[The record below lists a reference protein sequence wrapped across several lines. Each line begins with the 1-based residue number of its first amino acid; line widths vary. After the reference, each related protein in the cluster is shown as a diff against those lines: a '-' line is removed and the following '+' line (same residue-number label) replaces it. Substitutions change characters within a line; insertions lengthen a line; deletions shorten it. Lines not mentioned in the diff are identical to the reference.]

1 MFLKSLSIKGNAGL
15 IREIEFKKGVN
26 LIVDNSQGEAES
38 GNNVGKTTILRLIDF
53 CLGGSGENIFKDPEF
68 KTTASIKSFLIEK
81 EVLLTLVLV
90 EALEAPVSPSI
101 TIERNFLSNSDKIV
115 RIDGEKYALTGGNS
129 FTQQLSKR
137 IFHCEETKP
146 SFRQIIA
153 KNVRDEKSRLNNVL
167 KVLHPTTTSV
177 EYEALYQFW
186 FGVHTD
192 EGAAYQKIKEFSRR
206 QETYQTQLAR
216 EFDITEFS
224 IIDDLGQSISALKQR
239 KADLDLEENYQ
250 AQLDEFDRIKA
261 ELTRTATQLSAVQLR
276 RELIEDSARALNEDF
291 SRVSTQEIKRLYED
305 AKLLLPSLQRTFEES
320 VAFHNEMV
328 KNKLTYITKELP
340 NLSSQERELKRRLHQ
355 FEEEANQF
363 KSLFQKEK
371 TLVTLE
377 KINHD
382 LQTQI
387 ERHARLSEQKRIWDA
402 CVNETRRL
410 KAQSEKYAEKSKS
423 LNEQI
428 DDNLQR
434 LNKILKRI
442 SLELYGEQYKLV
454 RREVDNKGKPLE
466 FLQFELLGVTTNP
479 GTGEKKGQI
488 TAFDLAYIEYAEEMD
503 IPHLNFILHDQ
514 IENID
519 GRQIVTILE
528 KLVPTINCQYVAPI
542 LRDKVPA
549 GIDLARYTII
559 ELSKDDKLFKF

>member
-1 MFLKSLSIKGNAGL
+1 
-15 IREIEFKKGVN
+15 
-26 LIVDNSQGEAES
+26 
-38 GNNVGKTTILRLIDF
+38 
-53 CLGGSGENIFKDPEF
+53 
-68 KTTASIKSFLIEK
+68 
-81 EVLLTLVLV
+81 
-90 EALEAPVSPSI
+90 
-101 TIERNFLSNSDKIV
+101 
-115 RIDGEKYALTGGNS
+115 
-129 FTQQLSKR
+129 
-137 IFHCEETKP
+137 
-146 SFRQIIA
+146 
-153 KNVRDEKSRLNNVL
+153 
-167 KVLHPTTTSV
+167 
-177 EYEALYQFW
+177 
-186 FGVHTD
+186 
-192 EGAAYQKIKEFSRR
+192 
-206 QETYQTQLAR
+206 
-216 EFDITEFS
+216 
-224 IIDDLGQSISALKQR
+224 
-239 KADLDLEENYQ
+239 
-250 AQLDEFDRIKA
+250 
-261 ELTRTATQLSAVQLR
+261 
-276 RELIEDSARALNEDF
+276 
-291 SRVSTQEIKRLYED
+291 
-305 AKLLLPSLQRTFEES
+305 
-320 VAFHNEMV
+320 MV

-340 NLSSQERELKRRLHQ
+340 NLLSQEREFKRRLHQ

-371 TLVTLE
+371 TLITLE

-382 LQTQI
+382 LQIQI

-402 CVNETRRL
+402 CVSETNRL

-454 RREVDNKGKPLE
+454 RREVDDKGKPLV

-542 LRDKVPA
+542 LRDKVPS

>member
-1 MFLKSLSIKGNAGL
+1 MFLKTLSIKGNAGL

-68 KTTASIKSFLIEK
+68 KTTSSIKSFLIEK

-90 EALEAPVSPSI
+90 ESLEAPGSPSI
-101 TIERNFLSNSDKIV
+101 TIERNFLSNSEKIV
-115 RIDGEKYALTGGNS
+115 RIDGEKYALSGDNS

-186 FGVHTD
+186 FGAHTD
-192 EGAAYQKIKEFSRR
+192 EGAAYQRIKELSRK

-250 AQLDEFDRIKA
+250 TQLDEFDRIKA

-276 RELIEDSARALNEDF
+276 RELIEDSARALNDDF
-291 SRVSTQEIKRLYED
+291 SRVSTEEIKRLYDD
-305 AKLLLPSLQRTFEES
+305 AKLLLPSIQRTFEES

-340 NLSSQERELKRRLHQ
+340 SLSAQERELNRRLHQ
-355 FEEEANQF
+355 FEEKANQF
-363 KSLFQKEK
+363 KSLFQKEM

-402 CVNETRRL
+402 CVSETNHL
-410 KAQSEKYAEKSKS
+410 KAQNEKYAEKSKS

-454 RREVDNKGKPLE
+454 RREVDDKGKSLE

-542 LRDKVPA
+542 LRDKVPG

-559 ELSKDDKLFKF
+559 ELSKEDKLFKF

>member
-1 MFLKSLSIKGNAGL
+1 MFLKSLKIESNEGL
-15 IREIEFKKGVN
+15 IRNIEFKKGVN
-26 LIVDNSQGEAES
+26 LIIDNSQGKAES

-53 CLGGSGENIFKDPEF
+53 CLGSSGDNIFKDPEF
-68 KTTASIKSFLIEK
+68 NTIASIKSFLIEK
-81 EVLLTLVLV
+81 EVILTLVL
-90 EALEAPVSPSI
+90 AKSLEVLGANTI
-101 TIERNFLSNSDKIV
+101 TIERNFLSNSKKIV
-115 RIDGEKYALTGGNS
+115 RIDGEKYALTGDNS

-137 IFHCEETKP
+137 IFNCEDTKP

-192 EGAAYQKIKEFSRR
+192 AGAAYQRIKELSRK

-216 EFDITEFS
+216 EFEIAEFS
-224 IIDDLGQSISALKQR
+224 IIDDLDQVISALKKR
-239 KADLDLEENYQ
+239 KGDLDLEENYQ

-291 SRVSTQEIKRLYED
+291 SQVSTEEIKRLYED

-328 KNKLTYITKELP
+328 KNKLAYITKELP
-340 NLSSQERELKRRLHQ
+340 ILSSQERELKRKLHQ

-371 TLVTLE
+371 TLLTLE

-382 LQTQI
+382 LQLQI

-402 CVNETRRL
+402 CVSEMKRL
-410 KAQSEKYAEKSKS
+410 TSESEKYAEQSKS

-434 LNKILKRI
+434 LNKILKRVSI
-442 SLELYGEQYKLV
+442 ELYGEQYKLV
-454 RREVDNKGKPLE
+454 RREVDDKGKPLA
-466 FLQFELLGVTTNP
+466 FLQFELLGVTSNP

-549 GIDLARYTII
+549 GIDLGRYTII

>member
-1 MFLKSLSIKGNAGL
+1 MFLKSLTIKGNEGL

-26 LIVDNSQGEAES
+26 LIVDNTQGEEES

-53 CLGGSGENIFKDPEF
+53 CLGGKGENIFKDPEF
-68 KTTASIKSFLIEK
+68 KTTASIKRFLIEK

-90 EALEAPVSPSI
+90 ESLESPSSASI
-101 TIERNFLSNSDKIV
+101 TIERNFLSNSEKIA
-115 RIDGEKYALTGGNS
+115 RIDGEKYPLTGENS
-129 FTQQLSKR
+129 FARQLSQR
-137 IFHCEETKP
+137 IFRCEETKP

-153 KNVRDEKSRLNNVL
+153 KNIRDEKNRLNNVL
-167 KVLHPTTTSV
+167 KVLHPTTKAV

-192 EGAAYQKIKEFSRR
+192 EGAAYQKIRELTRK
-206 QETYQTQLAR
+206 QESYQAQLAR

-224 IIDDLGQSISALKQR
+224 IIEDLEQSISALKKR
-239 KADLDLEENYQ
+239 KSDLDLEENFQ
-250 AQLDEFDRIKA
+250 AQLDDFDRIKA
-261 ELTRTATQLSAVQLR
+261 ELARTATQLSAVQLR
-276 RELIEDSARALNEDF
+276 RELIEDSARALKEDV
-291 SRVSTQEIKRLYED
+291 SRVSTEEIKRLYED
-305 AKLLLPSLQRTFEES
+305 AKLFLPSLQRTFEQS
-320 VAFHNEMV
+320 LAFHNEMV
-328 KNKLTYITKELP
+328 KNKLAYITKELP
-340 NLSSQERELKRRLHQ
+340 NLVDDERELKRKVHQ
-355 FEEEANQF
+355 LEEEANQF
-363 KSLFQKEK
+363 KSLFQKEQ

-382 LQTQI
+382 LQIQI

-402 CVNETRRL
+402 CVNEMQRL
-410 KAQSEKYAEKSKS
+410 RSQSEKYAEKSKS

-428 DDNLQR
+428 DDNLYR
-434 LNKILKRI
+434 LNKSLKQI

-454 RREVDNKGKPLE
+454 RKEVDDKGKPLD

-488 TAFDLAYIEYAEEMD
+488 TAFDLAYIEYAEEME

-519 GRQIVTILE
+519 GRQIVRILE
-528 KLVPTINCQYVAPI
+528 KLVPTINCQYVAPV

-549 GIDLARYTII
+549 GIDLQRYAII
-559 ELSKDDKLFKF
+559 ELSQEDKLFRF

>member
-1 MFLKSLSIKGNAGL
+1 MFLKSLKIESNEGL
-15 IREIEFKKGVN
+15 IRYIEFKKGVN
-26 LIVDNSQGEAES
+26 LIIDNSQGKAES

-53 CLGGSGENIFKDPEF
+53 CLGGKGENIFKDPEF
-68 KTTASIKSFLIEK
+68 KTSASIKSFLIERK
-81 EVLLTLVLV
+81 VLLTLVLV
-90 EALEAPVSPSI
+90 KSLEAPGSPTI
-101 TIERNFLSNSDKIV
+101 TIERNFLARTEAIL
-115 RIDGEKYALTGGNS
+115 RIDGEKYSLKGKNKFSAELTR
-129 FTQQLSKR
+129 R
-137 IFHCEETKP
+137 IFECDEEKP
-146 SFRQIIA
+146 TFRQMIS
-153 KNVRDEKSRLNNVL
+153 KNIRDEKERLINVL
-167 KVLHPTTTSV
+167 KVLHPTTTDV

-192 EGAAYQKIKEFSRR
+192 EGAAYQTIKELSRK
-206 QETYQTQLAR
+206 QEAYQTQLAR

-224 IIDDLGQSISALKQR
+224 IIDDLDQLISTLKKR
-239 KADLDLEENYQ
+239 KSDLDLEENYQ
-250 AQLDEFDRIKA
+250 AQLDEFDRIKV

-291 SRVSTQEIKRLYED
+291 SQVSTDEIKRLYED

-328 KNKLTYITKELP
+328 KNKLAYITKELP
-340 NLSSQERELKRRLHQ
+340 SLSSQERELKRKLHQ

-371 TLVTLE
+371 TLITLE

-382 LQTQI
+382 LQFQI

-402 CVNETRRL
+402 CVNEMKRL
-410 KAQSEKYAEKSKS
+410 TSQSEKYAEKSKS

-434 LNKILKRI
+434 FNKILKRVSI
-442 SLELYGEQYKLV
+442 ELYGEQYKLV
-454 RREVDNKGKPLE
+454 RREVDDKGKPLG
-466 FLQFELLGVTTNP
+466 FLQFELLGVTSNP

-549 GIDLARYTII
+549 GIDLERYAII

>member
-1 MFLKSLSIKGNAGL
+1 MFLKSLNIKGNEGL

-26 LIVDNSQGEAES
+26 LIIDNSQGEAES
-38 GNNVGKTTILRLIDF
+38 GNNIGKTTILRLIDF
-53 CLGGSGENIFKDPEF
+53 CLGSSGENIFKDPEF
-68 KTTASIKSFLIEK
+68 KTTASIKSFLVEK
-81 EVLLTLVLV
+81 EVLLTLILV
-90 EALEAPVSPSI
+90 ESLESPDSPSI
-101 TIERNFLSNSDKIV
+101 TIERNFLSNSEKIV
-115 RIDGEKYALTGGNS
+115 RIDREKYALTGENS
-129 FTQQLSKR
+129 FSQQLSKR
-137 IFHCEETKP
+137 IFNCEETKP

-167 KVLHPTTTSV
+167 KVLHPATTAV

-192 EGAAYQKIKEFSRR
+192 EGAAYQKDKELSRK
-206 QETYQTQLAR
+206 QEAYQTQLAR

-224 IIDDLGQSISALKQR
+224 IIDDLDQSISSLKQR
-239 KADLDLEENYQ
+239 KTDLDLEKNYQ
-250 AQLDEFDRIKA
+250 SQLDEFDRIKA
-261 ELTRTATQLSAVQLR
+261 ELTRTATQLSALQLR
-276 RELIEDSARALNEDF
+276 RGLIEDSSRALNEDF
-291 SRVSTQEIKRLYED
+291 SRVSTEEIKRFYED
-305 AKLLLPSLQRTFEES
+305 AKILLPTLQRTFEES

-328 KNKLTYITKELP
+328 KNKLAYITKELP
-340 NLSSQERELKRRLHQ
+340 NLSNEERVTKRRLNQ
-355 FEEEANQF
+355 LEEEANQF
-363 KSLFQKEK
+363 KSLFQKEQ
-371 TLVTLE
+371 TLIALE

-382 LQTQI
+382 LQVQI

-402 CVNETRRL
+402 CLSETELLRL
-410 KAQSEKYAEKSKS
+410 QCEKYAEKSKS

-428 DDNLQR
+428 DDNLHR

-454 RREVDNKGKPLE
+454 RREVDDKGKPLV

-479 GTGEKKGQI
+479 GTGEKKGQM
-488 TAFDLAYIEYAEEMD
+488 TAFDLAYIEYAEEME

-528 KLVPTINCQYVAPI
+528 KLVPTINCQYIAPI
-542 LRDKVPA
+542 LRDKVPV
-549 GIDLARYTII
+549 GIDLERYAII
-559 ELSKDDKLFKF
+559 QLSKDDKLFRF

>member
-1 MFLKSLSIKGNAGL
+1 MFLKTLSIKGNAGL

-26 LIVDNSQGEAES
+26 LIVDNSQGESES

-53 CLGGSGENIFKDPEF
+53 CLGGKGENIFKDPEF

-90 EALEAPVSPSI
+90 ESLEAPGSPSI

-115 RIDGEKYALTGGNS
+115 RIDGEKYALTGDNS

-153 KNVRDEKSRLNNVL
+153 KNVRDEKSRLHNVL

-192 EGAAYQKIKEFSRR
+192 EGAAYQRIKELSRK
-206 QETYQTQLAR
+206 QEAYQTQLAR

-261 ELTRTATQLSAVQLR
+261 ELTRTATELSAIQLR
-276 RELIEDSARALNEDF
+276 RELIEDGARALNEDF

-328 KNKLTYITKELP
+328 KNKLAYITKELP
-340 NLSSQERELKRRLHQ
+340 DLSRQERELKRMLHQ
-355 FEEEANQF
+355 FEEAANQF

-377 KINHD
+377 RINHD

-387 ERHARLSEQKRIWDA
+387 ERHARLSEQKRIWDT
-402 CVNETRRL
+402 CVSETNRL

-454 RREVDNKGKPLE
+454 RREVDDKGKPLE
-466 FLQFELLGVTTNP
+466 FLQFEILGVTTNP

-542 LRDKVPA
+542 LRDKVPP
-549 GIDLARYTII
+549 GIDLGRYTII
-559 ELSKDDKLFKF
+559 ELSKEDKLFKF